1 MAINDYVEQILSS
14 PVHIFDGIIEKLIG
28 KNLHFA
34 KIELRRHSFQLDAV
48 LVESIKSVLKD
59 LDNEEGVVSRFLY
72 ANFGFEIRKNKRREQ
87 LLYLGSEL
95 KVQHKKIM
103 SKLYGIHRQ
112 KERLSYCI
120 VDLKRLAE
128 GFHNKNMFFESNNI
142 KNKNRFYI
150 DEVEER
156 IAELQKTELSLL
168 MKHENLSEIEKIYHK
183 LFKSIPRH
191 ENLYEETHL
200 LLARPLKT

>member
-1 MAINDYVEQILSS
+1 
-14 PVHIFDGIIEKLIG
+14 
-28 KNLHFA
+28 
-34 KIELRRHSFQLDAV
+34 
-48 LVESIKSVLKD
+48 
-59 LDNEEGVVSRFLY
+59 
-72 ANFGFEIRKNKRREQ
+72 
-87 LLYLGSEL
+87 
-95 KVQHKKIM
+95 M

-156 IAELQKTELSLL
+156 IAELQKIELSLL